1 MHAVMALVMSVVEWI
16 AAKVLARSV
25 ESFAIA
31 PVPFALYRTAGNMGI
46 SRMTKTTLFLSLAI
60 VLALTCGTASFA
72 ASPLP
77 VSAER
82 AMVVTSQ
89 HLATDVGVEIMKQGG
104 NAIDAAV
111 AVGYAQAVTNPCCGN
126 LGGGGFA
133 TLHLADGRD
142 IFLNFREKAPLAS
155 TPAMF
160 LDAKGD
166 VVPDLS
172 LKGYLAVGVPG
183 SVLGLDT
190 LLQKYGTMTRTQVMA
205 PAIKLADEGFILNQ
219 GDVDIMKTATKAFA
233 AQPNVAAVFLNAG
246 KPWVAGD
253 RLIQKNLANT
263 LRLIAKDGPDAFYK
277 GTIADAVVAAS
288 SANGGI
294 LSKQDFV
301 TYSVAETAPVHCSYR
316 GYDIISAPPPSS
328 GGIAIC
334 EILNIL
340 KGYPV
345 SQLGFH
351 SAASVHLM
359 AEAMRHT
366 FVDRNFQ
373 LGDPDFVKNPVE
385 KLLSDAYAEQIRSQ
399 INQAKATPSK
409 QVQPGTAPHEGTETT
424 HYSAV
429 DPAGNAVS
437 VTYTINA
444 LFGARVMAGETGFFL
459 NDEMDDFTIKPG
471 VPNLFGLVQGKTNV
485 IAPGKRPLSSMSPTI
500 VTKDAKTIMV
510 LGSPGGSR
518 IITIV
523 VGTLV
528 NVVDYSMNIQE
539 AVDAPRIH
547 HQWLPDQI
555 TVEPYALSPDTIRIL
570 NNMGHK
576 VVEQSPWGAAE
587 AIYIAPALA
596 SSTAKPSSG
605 NDAAASGK
613 PVPGRLY
620 GANDNR
626 RPSGSAAGF

>member
-1 MHAVMALVMSVVEWI
+1 MMKKTRL
-16 AAKVLARSV
+16 L
-25 ESFAIA
+25 
-31 PVPFALYRTAGNMGI
+31 FALAT
-46 SRMTKTTLFLSLAI
+46 
-60 VLALTCGTASFA
+60 ALTLMSSATSFA
-72 ASPLP
+72 ASPQP
-77 VSAER
+77 VSAEK

-89 HLATDVGVEIMKQGG
+89 HLATDIGVEIMKQGG
-104 NAIDAAV
+104 NAVDAAV
-111 AVGYAQAVTNPCCGN
+111 AVGYALAVTNPCCGN

-155 TPAMF
+155 TPTMF
-160 LDAKGD
+160 LDAKGE

-183 SVLGLDT
+183 SVMGFDT
-190 LLQKYGTMTRTQVMA
+190 LLKKYGTMTREQVMA
-205 PAIKLADEGFILNQ
+205 PAIKLAVDGFILNQ
-219 GDVDIMKTATKAFA
+219 GDVDIMKGGAKAFA
-233 AQPNVAAVFLNAG
+233 AQPNAAAIFLNGG
-246 KPWVAGD
+246 KPWAVGE
-253 RLIQKNLANT
+253 RFVQKNLGHT
-263 LRLIAKDGPDAFYK
+263 LQLIANDGPDAFYK
-277 GTIADAVVAAS
+277 GAIADAIVAAS
-288 SANGGI
+288 ASNGGI
-294 LSKQDFV
+294 LSKQDFAD
-301 TYSVAETAPVHCSYR
+301 YSVAETTPVHCSYR
-316 GYDIISAPPPSS
+316 GYDLISAPPPSS
-328 GGIAIC
+328 GGTAIC

-340 KGYPV
+340 GGYPI
-345 SQLGFH
+345 SLMGYH
-351 SAASVHLM
+351 SATSVHLM

-385 KLLSDAYAEQIRSQ
+385 HLLSKEYAEQIRSR
-399 INQAKATPSK
+399 INQGKATPSK
-409 QVQPGTAPHEGTETT
+409 DVQPGTAPHEGTETT
-424 HYSAV
+424 HYSVV

-444 LFGARVMAGETGFFL
+444 LFGAKVIAGDTGFFL

-500 VTKDAKTIMV
+500 VTKDGKTIMV

-523 VGTLV
+523 VNTLM
-528 NVVDYSMNIQE
+528 NLVDYGMNIQE

-555 TVEPYALSPDTIRIL
+555 TVEPYALSPDTVRIL

-576 VVEQSPWGAAE
+576 IVEQSPWGAAE
-587 AIYIAPALA
+587 AIFIAPKQAGSA
-596 SSTAKPSSG
+596 ATASSG
-605 NDAAASGK
+605 NDAAAAGK
-613 PVPGRLY
+613 PVPGRIY
-620 GANDNR
+620 GANDDR
-626 RPSGSAAGF
+626 RPSGSASGF